1 MDSTIKKNEK
11 FLRKEFEK
19 LDSDKDGKLNKDDLA
34 QIVHADTLNVN
45 KLDIQRMIDEA
56 DIDGD
61 GKIDY
66 SEFLVLLRE
75 RTRTNFF
82 EVQ

>member
-1 MDSTIKKNEK
+1 M
-11 FLRKEFEK
+11 RKEFEK
-19 LDSDKDGKLNKDDLA
+19 LDSDKDGELKKDDLA
-34 QIVHADTLNVN
+34 QIVHADTVN
-45 KLDIQRMIDEA
+45 ASKLDIQKMIDEA
-56 DIDGD
+56 DLDGD

-82 EVQ
+82 GVN

>member
-1 MDSTIKKNEK
+1 M
-11 FLRKEFEK
+11 R
-19 LDSDKDGKLNKDDLA
+19 
-34 QIVHADTLNVN
+34 ADTANIE
-45 KLDIQRMIDEA
+45 KMDIQKMIDEA
-56 DIDGD
+56 DLDGD

-82 EVQ
+82 TVP